1 MKRTKPLCAC
11 NSPADGRLLPCAT
24 LSPPLAPA
32 GFTVEICAAAVVILA
47 SRFDLPLS
55 TTHAAVG
62 AVAGI
67 GLLEGRR
74 AVNGRLF
81 VKCVLGWVFTIIVVA
96 ATAAA
101 FTAQTSAARRA

>member
-1 MKRTKPLCAC
+1 ME
-11 NSPADGRLLPCAT
+11 
-24 LSPPLAPA
+24 
-32 GFTVEICAAAVVILA
+32 VCAAAVVILA

-81 VKCVLGWVFTIIVVA
+81 VKCVLGWVFTIIIVA
-96 ATAAA
+96 ITAAA
-101 FTAQTSAARRA
+101 FTAQASVGVWGVLPLRPT